1 MAWRVSPG
9 EKMFQYGSYSGPFKA
24 SHPLHCLA
32 LWSCTAGTSNNFV
45 FKFFVRSFS
54 LLSVRC
60 LAQWSISPLPQTLP
74 FKEAVQKMK
83 EQNFNACKEVYEKTY
98 GIPLSYTT
106 KENN

>member
-1 MAWRVSPG
+1 
-9 EKMFQYGSYSGPFKA
+9 MFQYGSYSGPFKA

-74 FKEAVQKMK
+74 FKEDWPGVVMIQNGLSDSAWEAGLQSLYQQK
-83 EQNFNACKEVYEKTY
+83 
-98 GIPLSYTT
+98 LSVETS
-106 KENN
+106 K